1 MYTLKYN
8 STFAFERRFIGIFS
22 YIYLTYLK
30 MYGKVYTDMATL
42 QKHISRGHAYWSIVE
57 SRRVNGKPRPI
68 ILLYLGRAEDILK
81 RLTEGIETRVH
92 SFSHGDVAALL
103 KIAEELKI
111 VQIINKH
118 IPTGHRQL
126 RDGFTIGASM
136 LLAAVGRA
144 CCPTSKDNWYP
155 GWARQTSLS
164 YLLRMAIHKLDS
176 QHFWDQMDVMP
187 VDSIP
192 LIEEELIKEL
202 IEHYGIELDT
212 LLCDTSNFFTY
223 ISSTNKHCS
232 IAQRGKNKQKRMDL
246 RQFGLLLL
254 VSRRDHVPLFHT
266 LYQGNLSDRTIF
278 KEQLGEMLKRFKAL
292 AGSLEDIT
300 IVFDQGNN
308 SKGTLHEVNNKL
320 YFVGALSPYHHKDL
334 IQRANA
340 SFQKIAMEG
349 KEIEC
354 YSERSN
360 IWGLDLTVVVFIS
373 EKLRQGQLR
382 GIEQSIKKF
391 FKKLTTFQEKLGVP
405 YSRGI
410 HKPREYW
417 ENKISSMIDS
427 HSHGNL
433 ILWHLEPKANGCHT
447 FTFWID
453 QDALDALKQ
462 KLGRRIVITNRHQ
475 WSASE
480 IIAAY
485 YGQAN
490 VEYAF
495 KSMKNPFHLAMRPQY
510 HWTDQKIKVHGFI
523 CLLAFLLSMITYK
536 KAKEKAHFTGS
547 IHSLLEKLS
556 SIRLAT
562 FIESP
567 QQKRKGRYHASYR
580 LEEMNEE
587 LTSLAE
593 AMGISGNNLK
603 SKIPFSVYI

>member
-1 MYTLKYN
+1 MYTLKYD
-8 STFAFERRFIGIFS
+8 SIFAFERRLFGIFS
-22 YIYLTYLK
+22 YIYLTCLK
-30 MYGKVYTDMATL
+30 IYGKVYTDMATL

-68 ILLYLGRAEDILK
+68 ILLYLGRAEDLLK
-81 RLTEGIETRVH
+81 RLTEGIGTKVR
-92 SFSHGDVAALL
+92 SFSHGDIAALL

-111 VQIINKH
+111 VQIINKY
-118 IPTGHRQL
+118 IPSGYRQL

-144 CCPTSKDNWYP
+144 CHPTSKDNWYP
-155 GWARQTSLS
+155 GWARQTSIS
-164 YLLRMAIHKLDS
+164 YLLKMAIHKLDS
-176 QHFWDQMDVMP
+176 QHFWDQMDIMP
-187 VDSIP
+187 IDSIP

-202 IEHYGIELDT
+202 IEQYGIELDT

-223 ISSTNKHCS
+223 ISSTNKRCS

-266 LYQGNLSDRTIF
+266 IYQGNLSDRTIF
-278 KEQLGEMLKRFKAL
+278 KEQWGEMLKRFKSL
-292 AGSLEDIT
+292 AGSLKDIT

-308 SKGTLHEVNNKL
+308 SKGTLHEVDNKL

-334 IQRANA
+334 IHRANA
-340 SFQKIAMEG
+340 SFQKIAIEG

-354 YSERSN
+354 YLERSN
-360 IWGLDLTVVVFIS
+360 IWGLDLTVVVFVS
-373 EKLRQGQLR
+373 ERLREGQLR
-382 GIEQSIKKF
+382 GIEQTIKKF
-391 FKKLTTFQEKLGVP
+391 FKKLDKLQEKLGVP
-405 YSRGI
+405 YSRGVR
-410 HKPREYW
+410 KTKEYW

-427 HSHGNL
+427 HSYGNL
-433 ILWHLEPKANGCHT
+433 IRWHLEPKTNGCHS

-462 KLGRRIVITNRHQ
+462 KLGCRIVITNRHQ

-523 CLLAFLLSMITYK
+523 CLLAFLLSMIAYK
-536 KAKEKAHFTGS
+536 KAKEKAHFAGS
-547 IHSLLEKLS
+547 VHSLLEKLS

-567 QQKRKGRYHASYR
+567 EQKRKGQYHASYR

-587 LTSLAE
+587 LASLAE
-593 AMGISGNNLK
+593 AMGINENNLK
-603 SKIPFSVYI
+603 LNIPFSVYK